1 MSGFGYVPGS
11 LVTGVWMGNN
21 NQEPLS
27 NALGQG
33 LFSADGP
40 LYLWHDFME
49 IALNRKWDWNGRKP
63 VRRPTSRSRP
73 A

>member
-49 IALNRKWDWNGRKP
+49 IALNRRG
-63 VRRPTSRSRP
+63 TGTAASRSRRP
-73 A
+73 ISPSRRA